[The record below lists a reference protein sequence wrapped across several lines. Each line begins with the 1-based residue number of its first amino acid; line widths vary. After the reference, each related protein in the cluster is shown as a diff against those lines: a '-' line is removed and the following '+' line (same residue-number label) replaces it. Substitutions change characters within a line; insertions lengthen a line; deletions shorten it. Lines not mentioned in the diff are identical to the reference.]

1 MDKVNEAHLAAM
13 LGDGFEVYVTESAV
27 STNTALDEAARHGAP
42 AGSVLVAHS
51 QQGGRGRLG
60 RSFSSQLGGLYMSV
74 LLRPKC
80 DIATACLIT
89 PAAANAVADA
99 VENVLG
105 INLDVKWVNDLFFGG
120 KKVCGIL
127 AESGGVASDGTVGYI
142 VVGIGLN
149 VYEPCG
155 GFPSELSDIAAAL
168 LPSTANASVMDRLAA
183 ETVRR
188 VFEYAKAPQSKEL
201 YNAYK
206 RRLFI
211 LGKTVTVHRGNSDF
225 TAKVCELNDDYTL
238 TVETEGGAH
247 IRLLSGEV
255 SLRCF

>member
-1 MDKVNEAHLAAM
+1 MDKVNEAHLAAL
-13 LGDGFEVYVTESAV
+13 LGNGFDVHVVESAV
-27 STNTALDEAARHGAP
+27 STNTALDEAARRGAP
-42 AGSVLVAHS
+42 AGSVLIARS

-74 LLRPKC
+74 LLRPQC
-80 DIATACLIT
+80 DAATACLIT

-105 INLDVKWVNDLFFGG
+105 ISLDIKWVNDLFYCG

-127 AESGGVASDGTVGYI
+127 AESGGVSSGGTVGYI

-155 GFPSELSDIAAAL
+155 GFPPELSEIAAAL
-168 LPSTANASVMDRLAA
+168 LPSGTNADVMDRLAA

-188 VFEYAKAPQSKEL
+188 IFKYAKALQSREL

-211 LGKTVTVHRGNSDF
+211 LGKTVTVHRGGADF

-238 TVETEGGAH
+238 TVETEDGVRL
-247 IRLLSGEV
+247 RLLSGEV